1 MNDTVTSLQ
10 AILAFTAAAA
20 LLTITPGLDTALVL
34 RTAAVEGPR
43 RAMLAGLG
51 ICLGCLAWGLAAS
64 AGLGALLVLSRV
76 AFDVVRLLGAGYLF
90 YLGFQLLVRKR
101 APTSPDAVPPPAV
114 SPRGWFLRGFL
125 TNLLNPKVGVFYLTF
140 LPQFVPA
147 GVAVT
152 PFSMLLASIH
162 AAEGLLW
169 FGFLIAL
176 TRPLSAWLS
185 RPRVVT
191 TLDRATGL
199 LLIGFGVRLVLSKT
213 R

>member
-1 MNDTVTSLQ
+1 MTSLQ

-43 RAMLAGLG
+43 RAFLAGLG
-51 ICLGCLAWGLAAS
+51 ICLGCLMWGFAAS
-64 AGLGALLVLSRV
+64 AGLGALLTLSGV
-76 AFDVVRLLGAGYLF
+76 AYNVMRWLGAGYLL
-90 YLGFQLLVRKR
+90 YLGLQLLLRKR
-101 APTSPDAVPPPAV
+101 SPASPNPLPSAV
-114 SPRGWFLRGFL
+114 SPRGWFLRGLL

-140 LPQFVPA
+140 LPQFVPE
-147 GVAVT
+147 GSAVT

-169 FGFLIAL
+169 FGFLIGL

-185 RPRVVT
+185 RPAVVT

-199 LLIGFGVRLVLSKT
+199 LLIGFGVRLVLS
-213 R
+213 RSR